1 MHVNIIEIVNMDV
14 RYGPVR
20 AVNRITMNV
29 KRGSITSLVGANGA
43 GKSTVLKAIMGLV
56 PVAGGEVRVL
66 GEDITKLKPH
76 EIVRLGV
83 AWSPEGRRILPELTV
98 LENLKLGAY
107 VRRDAAGIKQDLER
121 VYSFFPMLA
130 ERPNELGGSL
140 SGGQQQMLA
149 LGRALMARP
158 QVLLLDEPSLGLA
171 PTIIQDIARII
182 RQLASEGVTILLVEQ
197 QSRMALSLAS
207 YAYVLETGNIVLEGR
222 GTELLHN
229 DYVIKSYLGG

>member
-1 MHVNIIEIVNMDV
+1 
-14 RYGPVR
+14 
-20 AVNRITMNV
+20 
-29 KRGSITSLVGANGA
+29 
-43 GKSTVLKAIMGLV
+43 
-56 PVAGGEVRVL
+56 
-66 GEDITKLKPH
+66 
-76 EIVRLGV
+76 
-83 AWSPEGRRILPELTV
+83 
-98 LENLKLGAY
+98 
-107 VRRDAAGIKQDLER
+107 
-121 VYSFFPMLA
+121 
-130 ERPNELGGSL
+130 
-140 SGGQQQMLA
+140 MLA

>member
-20 AVNRITMNV
+20 AVNGITMNV

-56 PVAGGEVRVL
+56 PVAGGEGRVL

-130 ERPNELGGSL
+130 EGPNELGGSL